1 MATRD
6 ATTHISRV
14 VSLANAVYTTDQ
26 NGVGVDISDYEGAN
40 VVAVLGDS
48 GATLSGTNFISL
60 ELEESDDDSVYTNV
74 ADADM
79 IGATGG
85 GSGQFGLVNAPT
97 EDLGV
102 LSVGYRGTK
111 PYIRGVANFEG
122 THGVGTP
129 LTIIVERFW
138 ARHEG
143 T

>member
-6 ATTHISRV
+6 ATTIANAV

-26 NGVGVDISDYEGAN
+26 NGVGVDISQHEG
-40 VVAVLGDS
+40 VVVRAILGDS

-60 ELEESDDDSVYTNV
+60 ELEESDDDVTYTNV
-74 ADADM
+74 ADAD
-79 IGATGG
+79 ILGATGG

-102 LSVGYRGTK
+102 ISAGYRGTK
-111 PYIRGVANFEG
+111 PYIRPVVNFEG

-129 LTIIVERFW
+129 IAVIVERFW

-143 T
+143 A

>member
-14 VSLANAVYTTDQ
+14 VSLANATYTTDQ
-26 NGVGVDISDYEGAN
+26 NGTGVDISQYEGAN
-40 VVAVLGDS
+40 VVAILGDS

-60 ELEESDDDSVYTNV
+60 EMEESDNDTDYTNV

-79 IGATGG
+79 LGATGG

-97 EDLGV
+97 EDL
-102 LSVGYRGTK
+102 SVIAAGYRGTK

-122 THGVGTP
+122 THGAGTP
-129 LTIIVERFW
+129 LTIIVERLW